1 MREFRTY
8 KDGKG
13 NIIVV
18 TVYGGKSI
26 KGVAKCMDGDEYDE
40 AFGERL
46 ATARCKQKLYTAKL
60 RVAKMK
66 EEAYMEMREHLI
78 RRVDKLIKSAMG
90 YRNDC
95 EEKLRQLEAELHG
108 MLG

>member
-1 MREFRTY
+1 MREFRTF

-13 NIIVV
+13 NTIVV

-26 KGVAKCMDGDEYDE
+26 RGTAKCMEGDEYDE

-46 ATARCKQKLYTAKL
+46 ASARCEQKLYTAKL
-60 RVAKMK
+60 RVAKTK
-66 EEAYMEMREHLI
+66 EEAYREMRERLI
-78 RRVDKLIKSAMG
+78 RRLDKLINSAVG

-95 EEKLRQLEAELHG
+95 EEKLRQLEAELHD